1 MKLRSY
7 PSAAAISAAVL
18 CAALLGAALLFA
30 ERADTSRRP
39 RYGGILRVEI
49 GAVIHSLDPAGTTV
63 DPEETA
69 AKDEIGAL
77 LYEQRNAD
85 GTFAG
90 VAGSGAFHIAQW
102 ESGKRLTLTA
112 NENYRGGRAFVD
124 SIEIEMG
131 RPAKDRLVD
140 LEVGTAD
147 FAEIPPEE
155 ARRASERG
163 VRVSA
168 SKPQELVALAFVPG
182 HPASEDAHVR
192 EALSRSIDRA
202 TIVNFILQK
211 EAQPAGGLLPQWS
224 NGTAFLFPTAADP
237 LGAKAIWSQ
246 IAGSPRIALGYDSG
260 DSLGQ
265 AIAERVAVNAR
276 DAGIALSTEAIP
288 AGQAGATPAA
298 SFDVRIVRL
307 PMKSVRPRDS
317 LAGFIDLL
325 APSAG
330 IDASQLSAT
339 ASAEQIYSRER
350 DIVSS
355 NRVIPIVWLPRVY
368 GLGSRLRDWKA
379 PEAGEGWPLADVWL
393 EQESQ

>member
-7 PSAAAISAAVL
+7 LSAAAISAAVL
-18 CAALLGAALLFA
+18 CAALLSAGRA
-30 ERADTSRRP
+30 ETSRRP
-39 RYGGILRVEI
+39 RYGGSLRVEI
-49 GAVIHSLDPAGTTV
+49 GAVIHSLDPAGTTA
-63 DPEETA
+63 DPEEAA

-77 LYEQRNAD
+77 LYDQRNAD

-131 RPAKDRLVD
+131 RAAKDRLVD

-192 EALSRSIDRA
+192 EALSRSIDRDA
-202 TIVNFILQK
+202 IVNFILQK
-211 EAQPAGGLLPQWS
+211 EAEPAGGLLPQWS
-224 NGTAFLFPTAADP
+224 NGTAFLFPTAADTA
-237 LGAKAIWSQ
+237 GAKAIWSQ

-260 DSLGQ
+260 DSLAQ
-265 AIAERVAVNAR
+265 AIAERVVVNAR
-276 DAGIALSTEAIP
+276 DAGIELSAEAIP
-288 AGQAGATPAA
+288 ASVTGAAPAA
-298 SFDVRIVRL
+298 SYDVRIVRL
-307 PMKSVRPRDS
+307 PMKSVRPRDT
-317 LAGFIDLL
+317 LAGFVELL
-325 APSAG
+325 APAAG
-330 IDASQLSAT
+330 VDASPLPAT
-339 ASAEQIYSRER
+339 ASAEQIYGRER

-355 NRVIPIVWLPRVY
+355 YRVIPIVWLPRVY
-368 GLGSRLRDWKA
+368 GLGPRLRDWKA